1 MLNEINMNTL
11 FPPNSGLIDIPAIPD
26 TMQVDSH
33 QQVMNRALALIESFL
48 LPSRRTGGDDD
59 EYEKIKLLP
68 HNRLEVPV
76 DRLEE
81 TMFQVT
87 LADHIRIMQ
96 TMYRDTHDS
105 QCLAAEFRSGSPNVK
120 LPMKL
125 LIEKI
130 IEGKAKAISLIKIV
144 HGSSSHALF
153 KGYLDIANIYALQG
167 MWPQVE
173 EKINQIEECTR
184 KLFPTDASTFSGK
197 YSLARIASERLCC
210 VYSSLRQHAILH
222 YGSIQ
227 KGYIKE
233 VMMLLMQLFN
243 RIESTE
249 SEDLLAHPSKFA
261 SALLTLF
268 LRKDSTTNQANN
280 NDNNN
285 DNDLRKRSKQE
296 DFTTR
301 SWGEVVEFLRFECEQ
316 IKVWMDAVEQVLL
329 PQTKASLM
337 FPFRMC
343 DLQDKK
349 IAHPVQ
355 LSQVLMTFP
364 TSARVLAG
372 SRLTK
377 VLSTIKVEVP
387 FLINTHN
394 GSLIDLTSTT
404 SQKKN
409 LFNSS
414 HQQVNYEL
422 PITMEEY
429 LALYILSSSSIVEH
443 QLDLLKVQ
451 LYIIQGIY
459 SIYNDLLDE
468 AEEHLKRALNML
480 ESHGM
485 EMEVI
490 ACELYNS
497 IAQMMILKHRNWLT
511 KRYVNY
517 LHKIGLLNDV
527 SVIYHF
533 VLMHLLLTVYI
544 VVIVLFI

>member
-1 MLNEINMNTL
+1 MNTL
-11 FPPNSGLIDIPAIPD
+11 FPPNSVLIDIPAIPD

-33 QQVMNRALALIESFL
+33 QQVMNRALVLIESFL
-48 LPSRRTGGDDD
+48 LPSRRAGDDD

-81 TMFQVT
+81 TLFQIT

-105 QCLAAEFRSGSPNVK
+105 QCLASEFRIGSPNVK

-144 HGSSSHALF
+144 YGSSSHALF
-153 KGYLDIANIYALQG
+153 KGYLDMANIYALQG

-173 EKINQIEECTR
+173 EKINQIEECTK
-184 KLFPTDASTFSGK
+184 KLFPTDANTFSGK

-210 VYSSLRQHAILH
+210 VYSSLRQHAIHH

-243 RIESTE
+243 RIESVE
-249 SEDLLAHPSKFA
+249 SEDLLGHPSKFA

-268 LRKDSTTNQANN
+268 LRKDSSTNQANN
-280 NDNNN
+280 ND
-285 DNDLRKRSKQE
+285 DLRIRSKQE
-296 DFTTR
+296 DYTTR

-337 FPFRMC
+337 FPFRLC

-372 SRLTK
+372 SKLTK

-394 GSLIDLTSTT
+394 GSLIDLASTT
-404 SQKKN
+404 SQKKT
-409 LFNSS
+409 LFNVS

-422 PITMEEY
+422 PITMEEF
-429 LALYILSSSSIVEH
+429 LALYVLSSSSIVEH

-451 LYIIQGIY
+451 LYTIQGIY
-459 SIYNDLLDE
+459 AIYNDLLDE

-511 KRYVNY
+511 KRCVNY
-517 LHKIGLLNDV
+517 LSPYCTSD
-527 SVIYHF
+527 
-533 VLMHLLLTVYI
+533 
-544 VVIVLFI
+544 

>member
-1 MLNEINMNTL
+1 MNTL
-11 FPPNSGLIDIPAIPD
+11 LSTNNGPIDISAVPGSI
-26 TMQVDSH
+26 QVDSR
-33 QQVMNRALALIESFL
+33 QLVMNRALSLIETFL
-48 LPSRRTGGDDD
+48 LPSGRGDKSLQDD
-59 EYEKIKLLP
+59 YVYEKIRLLP

-96 TMYRDTHDS
+96 TMYRDMHDT
-105 QCLAAEFRSGSPNVK
+105 QFLAAEFRSASPNVK

-144 HGSSSHALF
+144 YGSTSHALF

-173 EKINQIEECTR
+173 EKINLIDECVK
-184 KLFPTDASTFSGK
+184 KLSMEDTNKYSGK

-210 VYSSLRQHAILH
+210 VYSSLRQHAIQH

-249 SEDLLAHPSKFA
+249 SEELLGHPSKFA
-261 SALLTLF
+261 STLLTLF
-268 LRKDSTTNQANN
+268 LRKDSSSNQANN
-280 NDNNN
+280 D
-285 DNDLRKRSKQE
+285 DLSKRSKHE
-296 DFTTR
+296 DYTTR
-301 SWGEVVEFLRFECEQ
+301 SWGEVVEFLRFESEQ

-329 PQTKASLM
+329 PQTKASLI
-337 FPFRMC
+337 FPFRLC

-355 LSQVLMTFP
+355 LSGVLMTFP
-364 TSARVLAG
+364 ATARVLAG

-377 VLSTIKVEVP
+377 VLSMIKVEVP

-394 GSLIDLTSTT
+394 GSLIDLTSAT
-404 SQKKN
+404 SQKNN
-409 LFNSS
+409 LFNVS
-414 HQQVNYEL
+414 QQVNYEL
-422 PITMEEY
+422 PITIEEY
-429 LALYILSSSSIVEH
+429 LALYILSSSSVVEH
-443 QLDLLKVQ
+443 QQDLLMVQ
-451 LYIIQGIY
+451 LYIIRGIY

-468 AEEHLKRALNML
+468 AEEHLKKALNML

-511 KRYVNY
+511 KRYINY
-517 LHKIGLLNDV
+517 LSLIYILNE
-527 SVIYHF
+527 
-533 VLMHLLLTVYI
+533 
-544 VVIVLFI
+544 